1 MIERTSGQTPEQLIA
16 LPFPYELS
24 HVWVWFGRMC
34 QMRQNTGFGISR
46 LGREIV
52 DWQQLEGVRL
62 NPYELEVIQ
71 MLDADLVAHHSKTKE
86 TLPAD

>member
-1 MIERTSGQTPEQLIA
+1 VIERTTGQTPEQLA
-16 LPFPYELS
+16 PLPFPYELS
-24 HVWVWFGRMC
+24 HVWEWFQRLC
-34 QMRQNTGFGISR
+34 QMRQNTGFGVSR
-46 LGREIV
+46 LSGEIV
-52 DWQQLEGVRL
+52 AWQQLEGIRL

>member
-1 MIERTSGQTPEQLIA
+1 VIERTSGRTPEQLVP

-24 HVWVWFGRMC
+24 HVWGWFQRLC

-46 LGREIV
+46 LSGEIV
-52 DWQQLEGVRL
+52 AWQQLEGVRL

-71 MLDADLVAHHSKTKE
+71 MLDADLVAHHSKAKE
-86 TLPAD
+86 TLPED